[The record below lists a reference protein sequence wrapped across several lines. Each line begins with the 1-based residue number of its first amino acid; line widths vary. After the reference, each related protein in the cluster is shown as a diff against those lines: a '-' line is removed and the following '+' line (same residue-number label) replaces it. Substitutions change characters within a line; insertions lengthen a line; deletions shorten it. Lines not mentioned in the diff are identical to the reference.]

1 MTAQRGRTARTPWL
15 SVVIPTIGR
24 PTLRRTLE
32 SLRVQPECEG
42 VEVLVVADTF
52 GGAPA
57 TLEETRADVLER
69 GFTMLEHDGGQHC
82 YGQPQ
87 RTHGARTAK
96 APYVWFSQDD
106 NIAAPDSL
114 AAIGAAIDSQSAP
127 RPLFF
132 RFRAFWG
139 EIIWRAPFLDL
150 GNIDADCLV
159 FPRHIAQSV
168 EWGLRYEGDYDAAR
182 AAYDLSLGNVAWR
195 DEIVAIARPRNGPMW
210 WEQ

>member
-1 MTAQRGRTARTPWL
+1 LTARGQRAPWL
-15 SVVIPTIGR
+15 SVVIPTIAR
-24 PTLRRTLE
+24 PTLRRTLQ
-32 SLRVQPECEG
+32 SLRAQPECEG

-52 GGAPA
+52 GGPPA
-57 TLEETRADVLER
+57 GLAETRAYTQEL
-69 GFTMLEHDGGQHC
+69 GFTLLEHDGGLHC
-82 YGQPQ
+82 YGHPQ
-87 RTHGARTAK
+87 RTHGARTAQ

-114 AAIGAAIDSQSAP
+114 ASIEATIDRQSIP

-159 FPRHIAQSV
+159 FPRHIAQKV

-182 AAYDLSLGNVAWR
+182 RAYELVDGNVAWC
-195 DEIVAIARPRNGPMW
+195 DPIIAISRPRNGLMW